1 MSPTRRDDQDAAMA
15 EARHVLR
22 EPWDAVS
29 GRGKSVKIESDIL
42 HGDAAQRLLGASR
55 GNRMVCVGHKGVH
68 DCAGTP
74 RHHRKPGSGERLLH
88 NGGRSAST
96 DAIALSFSVVN
107 RRS

>member
-1 MSPTRRDDQDAAMA
+1 MGLAHRAHCPVAVIRRPRRDDQDVAMA

-55 GNRMVCVGHKGVH
+55 DNRMVCVGRKGVH
-68 DCAGTP
+68 D
-74 RHHRKPGSGERLLH
+74 
-88 NGGRSAST
+88 
-96 DAIALSFSVVN
+96 
-107 RRS
+107 